1 MLTEMKDLFLKQK
14 VDMFVEG
21 LCNFSIRTLE
31 IIIPK
36 FNIAYNYGTTL
47 PLYLRAMTCN
57 TRIFGFIATLYSPPY
72 EFLLKAYKFAA
83 SNDLL
88 EVLKKVR
95 GISCSDLRRLSYDG
109 YYMSTLTPEIQYHI
123 KNASRIECAKKY
135 KNVLGDLL
143 LKNLSISTK
152 KKRKYSSSSKR

>member
-1 MLTEMKDLFLKQK
+1 MLTDTKDLFLKQK
-14 VDMFVEG
+14 VDMFVEN
-21 LCNFSIRTLE
+21 LCNFSIRTIE

-57 TRIFGFIATLYSPPY
+57 IRTFGFIATLYSPRY

-83 SNDLL
+83 SNGLL

-95 GISCSDLRRLSYDG
+95 GVSCSDLRRLSYDG
-109 YYMSTLTPEIQYHI
+109 HYMSTLTPEIQYHI
-123 KNASRIECAKKY
+123 KNSQRLECAKKY
-135 KNVLGDLL
+135 KNVLGDIL
-143 LKNLSISTK
+143 LKNLSIPI
-152 KKRKYSSSSKR
+152 KKRKFSSSSKR